1 MKDLGEH
8 MTLLLPTGRVS
19 PHLSPATNPSSVAHL
34 APAAPLVVLIGWLNA
49 SPSVLG
55 KYAEVYTNRGFQVL
69 LVRSRFSH
77 GTQPATG
84 RQLMTDV
91 LDFLK
96 KEVSSQPILLHVASM
111 GFYMLGWMVHLM
123 NIHEDKY
130 SAVRNKVVGLVL
142 DSPVADGKGA
152 FNGMVVGLTSWT
164 VLQMVIRLAVNV
176 YYMFAKRV
184 VSKYDVL
191 TDSITGK
198 PILAPVLVLY
208 SMDDPVCQVDSL
220 QVFLGK
226 WRSLGIE
233 VTERCWGTSTHVGH
247 LVNHREDYLSAL
259 DGFLARL
266 PLNRTPTSKL

>member
-8 MTLLLPTGRVS
+8 MTLLLPPGQVS
-19 PHLSPATNPSSVAHL
+19 AHLSTARHLSPAVHL

-49 SPSVLG
+49 SRTVLG
-55 KYAEVYTNRGFQVL
+55 KYAELYTDRGFQVL
-69 LVRSRFSH
+69 LVRSQFSH

-91 LDFLK
+91 LDFLER
-96 KEVSSQPILLHVASM
+96 EVSSQPIVLHVASM
-111 GFYMLGWMVHLM
+111 GFYMLGWMVYLM

-130 SAVRNKVVGLVL
+130 GTVRNRVVGLVL

-164 VLQMVIRLAVNV
+164 VLQMLIRFAVNV
-176 YYMFAKRV
+176 YYTLARQV
-184 VSKYDVL
+184 VSKYEVL

-208 SMDDPVCQVDSL
+208 SMDDQVCQMDSL
-220 QVFLGK
+220 QGFLGK

-233 VTERCWGTSTHVGH
+233 VTEQCWEKSAHVGH
-247 LVNHREDYLSAL
+247 LVNHREEYLSAL
-259 DGFLARL
+259 DGFLARQ
-266 PLNRTPTSKL
+266 PLNRTPRSKL